1 MRTSV
6 RITVAL
12 CITLL
17 VAGTAAWAVS
27 EYLTPLPDKRV
38 GPTPEGTQNG
48 GLRGTGVVQYDPDGP
63 ADSFAGA
70 LGNIV
75 GNVFDTRA
83 GAVPLETGN
92 VSQMAFYHGGSD
104 ATFPYVGVV
113 ELSPFATITLPAF
126 SGLVP
131 FSFNTVPITGAPS
144 VTPPFFAGMLVSN
157 AFTSSGDSVGMRSAS
172 TLNQGFHAGSLPFGG
187 PVIDLAGRN
196 AMVRVAGSV
205 WVVPVELMDFDVQ

>member
-1 MRTSV
+1 MKTSAKIAV
-6 RITVAL
+6 GLCVA
-12 CITLL
+12 LL

-27 EYLTPLPDKRV
+27 EYLSPLPEAR
-38 GPTPEGTQNG
+38 PTPSPAASQG
-48 GLRGTGVVQYDPDGP
+48 GGIEGTGVVQYDPNGP
-63 ADSFAGA
+63 ADSFTGT
-70 LGNIV
+70 LGNLV

-83 GAVPLETGN
+83 GQPLETGN

-104 ATFPYVGVV
+104 ATFPYVGIA
-113 ELSPFATITLPAF
+113 ELSPFSTLTVPAF

-144 VTPPFFAGMLVSN
+144 VSPPFFAGMLVST
-157 AFTSSGDSVGMRSAS
+157 AFSSSGDSVGMRSAS
-172 TLNQGFHAGSLPFGG
+172 TLGQGFHAGSLPFGG

>member
-12 CITLL
+12 SAALL
-17 VAGTAAWAVS
+17 LAGTTAWAVS
-27 EYLTPLPDKRV
+27 QYLDPLPDQRS
-38 GPTPEGTQNG
+38 GPTPNAVQG
-48 GLRGTGVVQYDPDGP
+48 GGIEGTGVVQYDPAGP
-63 ADSFAGA
+63 ADSFAGVI
-70 LGNIV
+70 GRIV
-75 GNVFDTRA
+75 GNVFDTRM
-83 GAVPLETGN
+83 GQPLETGN

-113 ELSPFATITLPAF
+113 ELSPFSVITTPSF
-126 SGLVP
+126 SGVVP
-131 FSFNTVPITGAPS
+131 FTFNTVPITGAPS
-144 VTPPFFAGMLVSN
+144 VSPPFFAGMLVSN

-172 TLNQGFHAGSLPFGG
+172 TGGQGFHAGSLPFGG

-196 AMVRVAGSV
+196 AMVRVAGSI